1 MRFFLLSLL
10 LVAVVA
16 SPAQISLL
24 GGSPL
29 STDTPPFSS
38 QPHGLNPT
46 GLWEDSSGPL
56 PTNAWWQNLALGG
69 GGLTVNTL
77 PYLVQVSGDA
87 LKFGAPN
94 KVVDQNYIFTSMT
107 ENLSFRS
114 VQSTPGQQITDH
126 GPLHVSLAWGSGSG
140 SMHTDLVR
148 GQPYMTMHYTALTP
162 RIGTVHAINSVNGG
176 PASSAN
182 TGTRFEVAM
191 NNGQTWVIYASSTIT
206 LSLNNGGLQASAP
219 FTGSLRA
226 ALLDASSEATLDA
239 HAARIPTGGTVSA
252 TATGDVGTIT
262 FDWQTE
268 GSGPLLMM
276 ALPHHMDVLVSPS
289 TTNVVQNTMK
299 GDMTGISGLSWTME
313 EPLTTI
319 GFEAAQPIHP
329 DYEQDVRNA
338 LAQDVGFGVTA
349 GDPYFGGKQFSA
361 LARLALIADELNEP
375 VLASQYRTALDSAL
389 EERLAGQ
396 NGD

>member
-10 LVAVVA
+10 LAAVVA

-29 STDTPPFSS
+29 STDTPPFNS

-87 LKFGAPN
+87 LKFGAPS
-94 KVVDQNYIFTSMT
+94 KVVDANFIFTSMT

-114 VQSTPGQQITDH
+114 VQSTPGQQITDY

-148 GQPYMTMHYTALTP
+148 GQPYMTMHYTGLTP

-176 PASSAN
+176 SASSAN

-206 LSLNNGGLQASAP
+206 LSLNNGGLVASAP

-226 ALLDASSEATLDA
+226 ALLDASNESALDA

-289 TTNVVQNTMK
+289 TTSVVQNTLK

-338 LAQDVGFGVTA
+338 LAADVGFGVTA

-361 LARLALIADELNEP
+361 LARLTLIADELNEP
-375 VLASQYRTALDSAL
+375 VLA
-389 EERLAGQ
+389 
-396 NGD
+396 